1 MTSRAVG
8 TTLVRMRIRPAEDK
22 DIPAIT
28 ALHNWAIRETVAL
41 FHDDPVDEADRRQW
55 LDDRRRRGFPVLV
68 ADDGEFCGWASYGPF
83 RPSPG
88 YRHTVENSVY
98 VHPDAHG
105 KGVGSKLMT
114 ALIDAARADDSV
126 HAVIATIEGDN
137 IGSLRLHE
145 KLGFREVGRLPEVGR
160 KFDRWLDLAYLEL
173 IVD

>member
-1 MTSRAVG
+1 
-8 TTLVRMRIRPAEDK
+8 MRIRPAEDK